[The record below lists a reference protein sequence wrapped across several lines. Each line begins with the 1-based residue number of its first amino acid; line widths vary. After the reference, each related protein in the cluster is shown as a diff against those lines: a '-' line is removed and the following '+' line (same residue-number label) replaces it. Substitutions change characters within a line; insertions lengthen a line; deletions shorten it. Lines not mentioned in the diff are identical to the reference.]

1 MILAK
6 VPNFTP
12 ECLWIVGFVYVG
24 HSGATTNY
32 SRREAF
38 ASIQQALDRVVPF
51 DNNHPVLIFGDW
63 NTDPQ
68 RLQRIVHSWGHG
80 LTVMQFSG
88 SQITRLSTVH
98 GRRHSSIDHFVCNA
112 PARALLTSPR
122 VDRQTAVAD
131 HFVIC
136 TSIRAE
142 TQGQPPV
149 PRAPIISRHHCLKAT
164 DRIATSNYWDV
175 LVDGATDDTDTDT
188 DIHQL
193 TSQFLE
199 SANAVA
205 DNLSLRL
212 SPPATRSN
220 RRLLSGA
227 TKRAIL
233 ASNTARQ
240 AFIAAAT
247 HTNPD
252 PVQCN
257 TLRDEWSRLKAA
269 ATQLERADGR
279 KQWVKHADDL
289 DRAVSDGR
297 TDLVFAAARAMS
309 GNSSRSAAVTPLYNS
324 NGIVQY
330 DPTSILRVM
339 QCHYGSLAADT
350 TGHSLDLQY
359 WHDRQPIQV
368 SRDTPLIRNSDI
380 LDQDFSWNQI
390 AATLLQMSPRK
401 APGDDGI
408 TTAFYQA
415 ALYMPANTQEG
426 VPPTPFARALLRV
439 CGQVFASATIPRAW
453 LCASIVS
460 IDKKDGDPLN
470 PGDKR
475 GIALINVGLKLV
487 CKVLQMRIER
497 FVETNNLLS
506 YEQAGFR
513 KRKECVGQ
521 VVSLVDI
528 IQRRQNA
535 GLNTHVL
542 FIDIRKAFD
551 TVPVGA
557 LLWKLQNMGFP
568 RRTLAFLKA
577 LYTSS
582 SARARAGSLLS
593 DPFPVQRGVRQG
605 CPLSGLLFNLFIND
619 ILDGVA
625 PITVPGLPR
634 DTNPIRGLMYA
645 DDVAVFADSE
655 QSLLAASTAVERWA
669 NQWEMQF
676 GVAKCGIISFT
687 GHLAP
692 RLDNPLDIRLHG
704 QLVSRVESY
713 KYLGVLIDSK
723 LDHSAWLKQKRSAL
737 EHTISALHPVLANH
751 QLTVNYRSRIFSAVV
766 MGKAYYGLELVGGN
780 KSHLAPLQTTINKGI
795 RLFTGAR
802 LSTAIGPLLVETGI
816 GSLLTRS
823 LVSRGQLVRSQ
834 RWFWSRRTKQLYRNR
849 YWLTPQVRPKTV
861 KQRHSFALME
871 TLQTCGDSASL
882 QKYVTRQLLD
892 TSGFFKD
899 PSFDQSRAHGTRYLM
914 LARMDAL
921 WTARKAIQIGIL
933 VDTHPFSVD
942 HCILCDQQLLSTSI
956 AHLVVE
962 CKQVTGHRIQSG
974 LVPAIQKSR
983 LRLLGRALDPGVEN
997 VYTWLRGGV
1006 LNGEA
1011 DLDQRWLDGTVEHE
1025 SMGTRHDNRALAARL
1040 ADFLQFIQKKT
1051 TNYSRREAFASIRQA
1066 LDRVVPFDNNH
1077 PVLIFG
1083 DWNTDPQR
1091 LQRIV
1096 HSWGHGLTVMQ
1107 FSGSQITRLS
1117 TVHGRRHS
1125 SIDHFVCNAPARAL
1139 LTSPPTD
1146 RIATSNYWDVL
1157 ADGAT
1162 DDTDTDTNIH
1172 QLTSQF
1178 LESANAVADNLS
1190 LRLSPP
1196 ATRFNRRLLS
1206 GATKRAILASNT
1218 ARQAFIAVAT
1228 HTNPD
1233 PVHCSTLRDEWS
1245 RLKATATQLER
1256 VDGRKQWVKHA
1267 DNLDRAVSDGRT
1279 DLVFAAA
1286 RAMSGNSSRSAAVT
1300 PLYTSDGIVQYDP
1313 TSILRVMQGHYGS
1326 LAADTTGHSLD
1337 LQYWHD
1343 RQPIQASP
1351 NTPTIR
1357 NSEILDQDFSWNQIA
1372 AALLQM
1378 SPRKA
1383 PGDDGITTAFYQAAL
1398 YMPANT
1404 QEGVP
1409 PTPFARALLRVCG
1422 QVFASATIP
1431 RAWLCASIVSIDKK
1445 DGDPLNPGDKRGIAL
1460 INVGL
1465 KLVCKVLQMR
1475 IERFVETKNLLSYEQ
1490 AGFRKRKECVGQVV
1504 SLVDIIQRRQ
1514 NAGLNTHVLFIDIRK
1529 AFDTVPVGALL
1540 WKLQNM
1546 GFPRRTLAFL
1556 KALYTSSSAR
1566 ARAGSLLSDPFP
1578 VQRGVRQGCP
1588 LSGLLFNLFIND
1600 ILDGVAPITVPGLP
1614 RDTNPIRG
1622 LMYADDVA
1630 VFADSEQSLLAA
1642 STAVEQW
1649 ANQWEMQ
1656 FGVAKCGIISFTG
1669 HLAPR
1674 LDNPLDIRL
1683 HGQLV
1688 SRVESYKYLGVLI
1701 DSKLDHSAWLKQKRS
1716 ALEHTIS
1723 ALHPVLANHQL
1734 TVNYRSRIFSAV
1746 VMGKAYYGLELVG
1759 GNKSHLAPLQTTIN
1773 KGIRLFTGARLSTA
1787 IGPLLVETG
1796 IDSLLTRSLVS
1807 RVRLLERSVT
1817 KRTPINAICSGTDND
1832 VFTLNVQGQLVRSQ
1846 RWFLVSSDQTAVQE
1860 QILADTTSQTKDS
1873 QATTL
1878 VCIDGNSTNMW
1889 GLCIAPKLIHCILCN
1904 RQLLSTSI
1912 AHLVV
1917 ECEQVTGHRI
1927 QSGLVPAIQKSRL
1940 RLLGRALDP
1949 GVENVYTW
1957 LRGEVLNGEADLD
1970 QRWLDGTVE
1979 HESMGTRHDNRAL
1992 AARLADFL
2000 QVAYRQYQSILWKYH
2015 RDRLVEVG

>member
-1 MILAK
+1 MCSLQ
-6 VPNFTP
+6 
-12 ECLWIVGFVYVG
+12 L
-24 HSGATTNY
+24 TN
-32 SRREAF
+32 
-38 ASIQQALDRVVPF
+38 
-51 DNNHPVLIFGDW
+51 PVL
-63 NTDPQ
+63 NTT
-68 RLQRIVHSWGHG
+68 I
-80 LTVMQFSG
+80 
-88 SQITRLSTVH
+88 STH
-98 GRRHSSIDHFVCNA
+98 E
-112 PARALLTSPR
+112 LL
-122 VDRQTAVAD
+122 
-131 HFVIC
+131 IE
-136 TSIRAE
+136 IRAE
-142 TQGQPPV
+142 AQGQPPV
-149 PRAPIISRHHCLKAT
+149 PRASTISRHHCLEAT

-175 LVDGATDDTDTDT
+175 LAD
-188 DIHQL
+188 
-193 TSQFLE
+193 
-199 SANAVA
+199 ANAVA

-247 HTNPD
+247 NRNPD

-269 ATQLERADGR
+269 ATQLERVDGR
-279 KQWVKHADDL
+279 KQWVKHADNL

-339 QCHYGSLAADT
+339 QGHYGSLAADT
-350 TGHSLDLQY
+350 TDCCSPFADESTESTWRRWYIHCVLPSG
-359 WHDRQPIQV
+359 
-368 SRDTPLIRNSDI
+368 
-380 LDQDFSWNQI
+380 
-390 AATLLQMSPRK
+390 TLHACQHPRRR
-401 APGDDGI
+401 
-408 TTAFYQA
+408 
-415 ALYMPANTQEG
+415 
-426 VPPTPFARALLRV
+426 PPTPFARALLRV

-513 KRKECVGQ
+513 KREECVGQ

-655 QSLLAASTAVERWA
+655 QSLLAASTAIEQWA
-669 NQWEMQF
+669 NRWEMQF

-823 LVSRGQLVRSQ
+823 LVSRVRLLERSVTKRTPINAICSGTDNDVFTLNVQGQLVRSQ

-871 TLQTCGDSASL
+871 TLRTCGDSASL
-882 QKYVTRQLLD
+882 QKYVTRQFLD

-962 CKQVTGHRIQSG
+962 CEQVTGHRIQSG

-1040 ADFLQFIQKKT
+1040 ADFLQ
-1051 TNYSRREAFASIRQA
+1051 
-1066 LDRVVPFDNNH
+1066 
-1077 PVLIFG
+1077 
-1083 DWNTDPQR
+1083 
-1091 LQRIV
+1091 
-1096 HSWGHGLTVMQ
+1096 
-1107 FSGSQITRLS
+1107 
-1117 TVHGRRHS
+1117 
-1125 SIDHFVCNAPARAL
+1125 
-1139 LTSPPTD
+1139 
-1146 RIATSNYWDVL
+1146 
-1157 ADGAT
+1157 
-1162 DDTDTDTNIH
+1162 
-1172 QLTSQF
+1172 
-1178 LESANAVADNLS
+1178 
-1190 LRLSPP
+1190 
-1196 ATRFNRRLLS
+1196 
-1206 GATKRAILASNT
+1206 
-1218 ARQAFIAVAT
+1218 
-1228 HTNPD
+1228 
-1233 PVHCSTLRDEWS
+1233 
-1245 RLKATATQLER
+1245 
-1256 VDGRKQWVKHA
+1256 
-1267 DNLDRAVSDGRT
+1267 
-1279 DLVFAAA
+1279 
-1286 RAMSGNSSRSAAVT
+1286 
-1300 PLYTSDGIVQYDP
+1300 
-1313 TSILRVMQGHYGS
+1313 
-1326 LAADTTGHSLD
+1326 
-1337 LQYWHD
+1337 
-1343 RQPIQASP
+1343 
-1351 NTPTIR
+1351 
-1357 NSEILDQDFSWNQIA
+1357 
-1372 AALLQM
+1372 
-1378 SPRKA
+1378 
-1383 PGDDGITTAFYQAAL
+1383 
-1398 YMPANT
+1398 
-1404 QEGVP
+1404 
-1409 PTPFARALLRVCG
+1409 
-1422 QVFASATIP
+1422 
-1431 RAWLCASIVSIDKK
+1431 
-1445 DGDPLNPGDKRGIAL
+1445 
-1460 INVGL
+1460 
-1465 KLVCKVLQMR
+1465 
-1475 IERFVETKNLLSYEQ
+1475 
-1490 AGFRKRKECVGQVV
+1490 
-1504 SLVDIIQRRQ
+1504 
-1514 NAGLNTHVLFIDIRK
+1514 
-1529 AFDTVPVGALL
+1529 
-1540 WKLQNM
+1540 
-1546 GFPRRTLAFL
+1546 
-1556 KALYTSSSAR
+1556 
-1566 ARAGSLLSDPFP
+1566 
-1578 VQRGVRQGCP
+1578 
-1588 LSGLLFNLFIND
+1588 
-1600 ILDGVAPITVPGLP
+1600 
-1614 RDTNPIRG
+1614 
-1622 LMYADDVA
+1622 
-1630 VFADSEQSLLAA
+1630 
-1642 STAVEQW
+1642 
-1649 ANQWEMQ
+1649 
-1656 FGVAKCGIISFTG
+1656 
-1669 HLAPR
+1669 
-1674 LDNPLDIRL
+1674 
-1683 HGQLV
+1683 
-1688 SRVESYKYLGVLI
+1688 
-1701 DSKLDHSAWLKQKRS
+1701 
-1716 ALEHTIS
+1716 
-1723 ALHPVLANHQL
+1723 
-1734 TVNYRSRIFSAV
+1734 
-1746 VMGKAYYGLELVG
+1746 
-1759 GNKSHLAPLQTTIN
+1759 
-1773 KGIRLFTGARLSTA
+1773 
-1787 IGPLLVETG
+1787 
-1796 IDSLLTRSLVS
+1796 
-1807 RVRLLERSVT
+1807 
-1817 KRTPINAICSGTDND
+1817 
-1832 VFTLNVQGQLVRSQ
+1832 
-1846 RWFLVSSDQTAVQE
+1846 
-1860 QILADTTSQTKDS
+1860 
-1873 QATTL
+1873 
-1878 VCIDGNSTNMW
+1878 
-1889 GLCIAPKLIHCILCN
+1889 
-1904 RQLLSTSI
+1904 
-1912 AHLVV
+1912 
-1917 ECEQVTGHRI
+1917 
-1927 QSGLVPAIQKSRL
+1927 
-1940 RLLGRALDP
+1940 
-1949 GVENVYTW
+1949 
-1957 LRGEVLNGEADLD
+1957 
-1970 QRWLDGTVE
+1970 
-1979 HESMGTRHDNRAL
+1979 
-1992 AARLADFL
+1992 
-2000 QVAYRQYQSILWKYH
+2000 VAYRQYQSTLWKYH